1 MKRQYII
8 KMKKAKGN
16 KGITLIELLVVVS
29 IIGILAV
36 ALGFSF
42 QGWMGAYK
50 VESIVKEV
58 YSDLM
63 DARSKA
69 MTSGGMSYY
78 VDINAASYQIFQD
91 TNGDPANDVGDTP
104 MPGFAT
110 PKPLR
115 QPNFQLRFDPAGTS
129 RIFFDSRGLST
140 FVPSSLSITIYVT
153 LPDGT
158 VAGASGGYDPDYGC
172 IAVGLSRI
180 RMGHTEHTSGVYDSC
195 TQK

>member
-1 MKRQYII
+1 ME
-8 KMKKAKGN
+8 KAKGN
-16 KGITLIELLVVVS
+16 KGVTLIELLLVVS

-36 ALGFSF
+36 ALAFSY
-42 QGWMGAYK
+42 QGWMGGYK

-78 VDINAASYQIFQD
+78 VNINAASYQIFQD
-91 TNGDPANDVGDTP
+91 TNGDPADDVGDTP

-110 PKPLR
+110 PKLLR
-115 QPNFQLRFDPAGTS
+115 QPNFELRVDPAGTS
-129 RIFFDSRGLST
+129 RIFFDSRGLS
-140 FVPSSLSITIYVT
+140 SSAAQITIYVT

-158 VAGASGGYDPDYGC
+158 AAGASGGYDPDYGC
-172 IAVGLSRI
+172 IAVALSRI
-180 RMGHTEHTSGVYDSC
+180 RMGHTEHTGGVYDGC

>member
-1 MKRQYII
+1 MEKT
-8 KMKKAKGN
+8 KGN
-16 KGITLIELLVVVS
+16 KGVTLVELLVVVS
-29 IIGILAV
+29 IIGILAI

-42 QGWMGAYK
+42 QGWMRGYK
-50 VESIVKEV
+50 VESIIKEV

-63 DARSKA
+63 DAQSKA

-78 VDINAASYQIFQD
+78 VDLNAASYQLFQD
-91 TNGDPANDVGDTP
+91 TNGDPADDVGDTP

-110 PKPLR
+110 PKILG
-115 QPNFQLRFDPAGTS
+115 QPNFELRDPAVALP
-129 RIFFDSRGLST
+129 RRLIFDSRGLIS
-140 FVPSSLSITIYVT
+140 FVPPTLTDEIIIYVT
-153 LPDGT
+153 WPDGT

-180 RMGHTEHTSGVYDSC
+180 RMGHTEHTGVVYDSC

>member
-1 MKRQYII
+1 MEKT
-8 KMKKAKGN
+8 KGN
-16 KGITLIELLVVVS
+16 KGVTLVELLVVVS
-29 IIGILAV
+29 IIGILAI

-42 QGWMGAYK
+42 QGWMGGYK
-50 VESIVKEV
+50 VESIIKEV

-63 DARSKA
+63 DAQSKA

-78 VDINAASYQIFQD
+78 VDLNAASYQLFQD
-91 TNGDPANDVGDTP
+91 TNGDPADDVGDTP

-110 PKPLR
+110 PKLLR
-115 QPNFQLRFDPAGTS
+115 QPNFELRDSSGALPT
-129 RIFFDSRGLST
+129 RLTFDSRGLG
-140 FVPSSLSITIYVT
+140 SSAAAIIIYVT

>member
-1 MKRQYII
+1 MKIT
-8 KMKKAKGN
+8 KGN
-16 KGITLIELLVVVS
+16 KGVTLIELIIVVA
-29 IIGILAV
+29 IIGILAI
-36 ALGFSF
+36 ALGFSYR
-42 QGWMGAYK
+42 GWMGGYK
-50 VESIVKEV
+50 VESIIKEV

-91 TNGDPANDVGDTP
+91 TNGDPLDDAGDTP

-110 PKPLR
+110 PKLLKE
-115 QPNFQLRFDPAGTS
+115 PNFELRDAAVALPR
-129 RIFFDSRGLST
+129 RITFDSKGLS
-140 FVPSSLSITIYVT
+140 SSATQITLYVT
-153 LPDGT
+153 LPDGS
-158 VAGASGGYDPDYGC
+158 VAGASGGYDADYGC

-180 RMGHTEHTSGVYDSC
+180 RMGHTEHTGGTYTGC

>member
-1 MKRQYII
+1 MEKT
-8 KMKKAKGN
+8 KGN
-16 KGITLIELLVVVS
+16 KGVTLVELLVVVS
-29 IIGILAV
+29 IIGILAI

-42 QGWMGAYK
+42 QGWMGGYK
-50 VESIVKEV
+50 VESIIKEL

-63 DARSKA
+63 DAQSKA

-78 VDINAASYQIFQD
+78 VDPNAASYQLFQD
-91 TNGDPANDVGDTP
+91 TNGDPADDVGDTP

-110 PKPLR
+110 PKLLK
-115 QPNFQLRFDPAGTS
+115 QPNFELRFDPAVTS
-129 RIFFDSRGLST
+129 RIFFDSRGLSA
-140 FVPSSLSITIYVT
+140 FNPSSLSITIYVT
-153 LPDGT
+153 WPNGT